1 MRNQRMETSVVV
13 RAIGIAVTA
22 LASLPAAQRVSAQAI
37 VTTVSNRTS
46 RYLPGQLVER
56 VVSEA
61 NPREQYAV
69 YLPSSYRPDKTWPI
83 LLLMDPRG
91 RAMIPLSRAQEAA
104 ERLGYIAL
112 SSYNTRSDEGTDPNA
127 DAINAMLAD
136 AQRHFSLDI
145 HRLYLVGQSGTAR
158 ASWIYGYNLRGHVAG
173 IIGIGASKPES
184 FLISP
189 LAPGAMP
196 PLVFYGAAG
205 TTDYNYDEMWALDT
219 TLSRANFP
227 HRVSYF
233 DGLHAWPPA
242 ATLTDGVEY
251 MEFMAM
257 RYGLKPRDQGWLD
270 SAYSAGMAKAAAMAD
285 AGDVYH
291 AWRKYLAIANDFEGM
306 KDVREA
312 TGKANQLARND
323 EVKKTDRHIAE
334 TVKAQTGYNQR
345 LAGFLGDLRK
355 SAPEPLD
362 KALLKTQLEELE
374 TRAASTD
381 SIDANAAERGLE
393 QLWVYASFYEPMDY
407 LDRGDPAR
415 ALAILEV
422 AQAMR
427 PNHPDVC
434 YNQARAFAR
443 LKEKSH
449 AIEALECAA
458 RSFLSAELIESDPD
472 LKTLGGEP
480 AYRALVTRLRTYP
493 TGSQDRYGQ

>member
-1 MRNQRMETSVVV
+1 MNASAPFTAGRIGLLALLALFPPAQR
-13 RAIGIAVTA
+13 
-22 LASLPAAQRVSAQAI
+22 LPAQATL
-37 VTTVSNRTS
+37 TTVSNRIS
-46 RYLPGQLVER
+46 RYTPGQLLER

-61 NPREQYAV
+61 NPRQQYAV

-91 RAMIPLSRAQEAA
+91 RAMIPLSRAQAVA

-136 AQRHFSLDI
+136 AQRHFSIDI

-158 ASWIYGYNLRGHVAG
+158 ASWIYGYNLRGNVAG

-184 FLISP
+184 FLVSP
-189 LAPGAMP
+189 LARGAQP

-219 TLSRANFP
+219 TLTRANFP
-227 HRVSYF
+227 HRISYF
-233 DGLHAWPPA
+233 DGPHAWPPE
-242 ATLTDGVEY
+242 ATLTDAVTY
-251 MEFMAM
+251 MELMAM
-257 RYGLKPRDQGWLD
+257 RYGLKPRDKDWID
-270 SAYSAGMAKAAAMAD
+270 SSYAAGISQAAAMAD
-285 AGDVYH
+285 SGDAYH
-291 AWRKYLAIANDFEGM
+291 AWRKYLALANDFDGM
-306 KDVREA
+306 RDVREA
-312 TGKANQLARND
+312 AGKATQYARND
-323 EVKKTDRHIAE
+323 AVKRTDRHIAE
-334 TVKAQTGYNQR
+334 TVKAQSGYNQR
-345 LAGFLGDLRK
+345 LAVFLGDLRK
-355 SAPEPLD
+355 SAPA
-362 KALLKTQLEELE
+362 ALEKSLARAEVRDLEA
-374 TRAASTD
+374 RVAGSD

-407 LDRGDPAR
+407 LDRGDPTR
-415 ALAILEV
+415 ALAILDV

-443 LKEKSH
+443 LKRESQ

-458 RSFLSAELIESDPD
+458 RSYLSAERIENDPD
-472 LKTLGGEP
+472 LKTLGGQP
-480 AYRALVTRLRTYP
+480 AFRALVTRLHKYP
-493 TGSQDRYGQ
+493 TGSPDRYGQ

>member
-1 MRNQRMETSVVV
+1 MVASSVRVLGIV
-13 RAIGIAVTA
+13 GLITIGSMPSAPCVG
-22 LASLPAAQRVSAQAI
+22 AQATI
-37 VTTVSNRTS
+37 TTVSNRVS
-46 RYLPGQLVER
+46 RYTPGQLVER
-56 VVSEA
+56 VTSEA

-69 YLPSSYRPDKTWPI
+69 YLPASYRPDKTWPI

-91 RAMIPLSRAQEAA
+91 RAMIPLSRVREVAD
-104 ERLGYIAL
+104 RLGYIAL

-127 DAINAMLAD
+127 DAINAMLSD
-136 AQRHFSLDI
+136 AQRHFALDV
-145 HRLYLVGQSGTAR
+145 HRIYLVGQSGTAR

-189 LAPGAMP
+189 LAKGAQP

-227 HRVSYF
+227 HRISYF

-242 ATLTDGVEY
+242 ATLTDAVEY
-251 MEFMAM
+251 MELMAM
-257 RYGLKPRDQGWLD
+257 RYGLKPRDQAWID
-270 SAYSAGMAKAAAMAD
+270 SSYTTAMTKAAAMNE
-285 AGDVYH
+285 AGDGYH

-312 TGKANQLARND
+312 TAKAGQLAKND
-323 EVKKTDRHIAE
+323 EVKRIDRRIAE
-334 TVKAQTGYNQR
+334 TVKTQSGYNLK
-345 LAGFLGDLRK
+345 LADYLGDFRK
-355 SAPEPLD
+355 SEGEPLD
-362 KALLKTQLEELE
+362 QSIARTQLRSLE
-374 TRAASTD
+374 ARAGGAD

-415 ALAILEV
+415 ALGILEV

-427 PNHPDVC
+427 PNDPDVC
-434 YNQARAFAR
+434 YFQARAFAR
-443 LKEKSH
+443 LKQQSQ
-449 AIEALECAA
+449 AIEALECAS
-458 RSFLSAELIESDPD
+458 RSFLPVERIENDPD

-480 AYRALVTRLRTYP
+480 AFRALLTRIRTYP

>member
-1 MRNQRMETSVVV
+1 MGRSVFS
-13 RAIGIAVTA
+13 RAIRLVLLTIG
-22 LASLPAAQRVSAQAI
+22 LAIPSAQRSSAQINVAN
-37 VTTVSNRTS
+37 VSSRVS
-46 RYLPGQLVER
+46 RYLPGRLVER

-61 NPREQYAV
+61 NPGEQYAV
-69 YLPSSYRPDKTWPI
+69 YLPSSYRPDKVWPI

-91 RAMIPLSRAQEAA
+91 RAMIPLSRVQEVA

-127 DAINAMLAD
+127 DAINAMLSD
-136 AQRHFSLDI
+136 AQRQFSVDI

-189 LAPGAMP
+189 LAKGAQP

-205 TTDYNYDEMWALDT
+205 TNDYNYDEMWALDT
-219 TLSRANFP
+219 TLTRANFP

-242 ATLTDGVEY
+242 ATLTDAVEY
-251 MEFMAM
+251 MEVMAM
-257 RYGLKPRDQGWLD
+257 RYGLKPVNRDWLD
-270 SAYSAGMAKAAAMAD
+270 SAYAAGMAKAKALTD
-285 AGDVYH
+285 SGDGYH
-291 AWRKYLAIANDFEGM
+291 GWRKYLALANDFEGLR
-306 KDVREA
+306 DVREA
-312 TGKANQLARND
+312 VSKAAQYGRSDA
-323 EVKKTDRHIAE
+323 VKKTDKRIAE
-334 TVKAQTGYNQR
+334 TVKLQSGYNDR
-345 LAGFLGDLRK
+345 LALFLGDLRK
-355 SAPEPLD
+355 SSAVPLD
-362 KALLKTQLEELE
+362 QSIARSQLRELE
-374 TRAASTD
+374 VRAAGSD

-427 PNHPDVC
+427 PNDADVC
-434 YNQARAFAR
+434 YFQARAYAR
-443 LKEKSH
+443 LKQQSQ

-458 RSFLSAELIESDPD
+458 RSYLTAERIESDPD
-472 LKTLGGEP
+472 LKGLGTEP
-480 AYRALVTRLRTYP
+480 AFRALVTRLRTYP
-493 TGSQDRYGQ
+493 TGNPTRYGQ